1 MVSNPTAQSRVTH
14 NNSMQPQD
22 RSKLLKAAAR
32 FDSDSSGSGSDSDS
46 DSPRIR
52 KHSSRDKKHSGKKR
66 KKSSKHSKKDGK
78 RQKKRSDHEKIA
90 ELERRAAAMG
100 AGAAAAAAGSM
111 LPARLGFGQH
121 GYSSSA
127 TASGDAVTLDTSGD
141 ANNALYESLYSGDVP
156 RYSRMDPLDLVRV
169 SRRLGGQQLLAGD
182 TSLGNAAADR

>member
-1 MVSNPTAQSRVTH
+1 
-14 NNSMQPQD
+14 MQ
-22 RSKLLKAAAR
+22 AAAR

-46 DSPRIR
+46 DRVR
-52 KHSSRDKKHSGKKR
+52 KHSSSRDRKHSGKKR

-100 AGAAAAAAGSM
+100 AAPAAAAAGSM
-111 LPARLGFGQH
+111 LPARLGFGQRG

-127 TASGDAVTLDTSGD
+127 AASGDAVRLDTSGD

-156 RYSRMDPLDLVRV
+156 RYSRMDQLDLVRV

>member
-1 MVSNPTAQSRVTH
+1 M
-14 NNSMQPQD
+14 
-22 RSKLLKAAAR
+22 KAAAR
-32 FDSDSSGSGSDSDS
+32 FDSDSSGSGSDSES

-52 KHSSRDKKHSGKKR
+52 KHSSRDKKHFGKKR
-66 KKSSKHSKKDGK
+66 KKSSKHGKKDGK

-100 AGAAAAAAGSM
+100 AGAAAAAAAGSM
-111 LPARLGFGQH
+111 LPARLGFGQR

-169 SRRLGGQQLLAGD
+169 SRRLGGQELLAGD